1 MTARRHA
8 YRAYW
13 VGPDGHIVNRV
24 DLIVGDDKTAKECA
38 KQLADSEP
46 VELWDGD
53 RKIAEFKPRRRHAAL
68 HY

>member
-1 MTARRHA
+1 VAEKAEGFVAIDKDGELVALGDKVDCNHA
-8 YRAYW
+8 LAPW
-13 VGPDGHIVNRV
+13 
-24 DLIVGDDKTAKECA
+24 A

-46 VELWDGD
+46 SLWDGD